1 MGDFSD
7 IFANIFN
14 RKGKDYNLEECIEL
28 ITKDAALMNAIHI
41 QSILTIV
48 VQCLIENNLLDMNTL
63 AADAEKIKQRQTQKQ
78 AAKLQKELNDA
89 LSEYL
94 SE

>member
-14 RKGKDYNLEECIEL
+14 RKGKDYSLEECTEL
-28 ITKDAALMNAIHI
+28 ITQDTALMNAIHI
-41 QSILTIV
+41 QSIMTIV
-48 VQCLIENNLLDMNTL
+48 VQCLIDHNLLDMNTL

-78 AAKLQKELNDA
+78 AAKLQKELNEA